1 MPAEES
7 SGTGWLRRLK
17 RLPRPVYWVV
27 GGAIGA
33 AGALTARIVADAAP
47 EEMRIPIWL
56 TGGALIFVGL
66 AVVSFGTRAW
76 LGDDQPPPP

>member
-7 SGTGWLRRLK
+7 SGKRWLRRLK

-47 EEMRIPIWL
+47 AHLRISIWL
-56 TGGALIFVGL
+56 SGGALIFVGL
-66 AVVSFGTRAW
+66 AIVSLGTRAW
-76 LGDDQPPPP
+76 LRDVDPPSQ